1 MCRVVYSVDKLY
13 FWSFPVVLC
22 CTLGIE
28 RHLFSPKLNARQNR
42 VKVLQNDFIKDYF
55 QNKYFV
61 FEIFFFILLFAY
73 IGVWVACN
81 GGRVQFD
88 VVTENFQ
95 KRG

>member
-1 MCRVVYSVDKLY
+1 
-13 FWSFPVVLC
+13 LC

-73 IGVWVACN
+73 IGV
-81 GGRVQFD
+81 
-88 VVTENFQ
+88 
-95 KRG
+95 